1 MSQPMHSRI
10 RLPRAEAA
18 VIRHRIMNEMLALE
32 EERMERMK
40 GSEGEAIMSNGDIR
54 GAMKSA
60 EDESIIRR
68 ELNKVDPS
76 AVVFSESWGAK
87 KVCLWDIACRTVSR
101 ISFTRFI
108 ESNQEG
114 ITLRALRLVILRM
127 IFEALIELCVSQ
139 LGLCLC
145 YCEDWRRSSAGAA
158 CCTTYPRIPRNLGGR
173 KVLMLGK
180 IVRTI
185 SPRPY
190 GSFTSSIVSAS

>member
-1 MSQPMHSRI
+1 MSQPMHSRVK
-10 RLPRAEAA
+10 LPRAEAA

-87 KVCLWDIACRTVSR
+87 KVWVCLSDIVCRTASR
-101 ISFTRFI
+101 THFI
-108 ESNQEG
+108 ESDKAW
-114 ITLRALRLVILRM
+114 ITLRAFRLVIPRM
-127 IFEALIELCVSQ
+127 IFESLVELYVSK
-139 LGLCLC
+139 LGLCFC
-145 YCEDWRRSSAGAA
+145 DCQNWRRSSAGAA
-158 CCTTYPRIPRNLGGR
+158 CCATYPRIPRNLGRG
-173 KVLMLGK
+173 KMPMLGK
-180 IVRTI
+180 IVRKAF
-185 SPRPY
+185 PPPY
-190 GSFTSSIVSAS
+190 GPSTSSIVSVS